1 METRNE
7 TMKKLIS
14 LLVLGGLLAMP
25 PAFAAKSKAPK
36 VHPAHQ
42 TRAAKRQAKL
52 LKKQQAKARKQ
63 AKSRAKTRNRKSA

>member
-1 METRNE
+1 
-7 TMKKLIS
+7 MKKLIS
-14 LLVLGGLLAMP
+14 VLVLGGFLAMT

-42 TRAAKRQAKL
+42 SKAAKRQSRL

-63 AKSRAKTRNRKSA
+63 AKSRATARNRKPA